1 MTVSTT
7 TTEVSYT
14 GDGIV
19 TAFSV
24 TFQFFGTTTT
34 AELEVIERTIA
45 TGAEDTKVNGTDY
58 TVSGG
63 NNATGTVTATTAPA
77 STVQWVIRRNT
88 TQTQETDY
96 VENDAFP
103 AETHEDALDRVTMI
117 SQEQERDLG
126 DSFKYPATYS
136 GGAST
141 AVPEPS
147 AGKALKWNDAG
158 DALENSDTDPDA
170 AAAAA
175 AASAVAAAASETAAA
190 ASETAAASS
199 ETNAATSETNAETAK
214 DAAETAQQ
222 NAEAVAT
229 GFSFT
234 FDNSTSMADPGT
246 GDFRLNDAT
255 VANVTAI
262 AFDATSAETGNPD
275 VSNFIAAW
283 DDVANATGSGV
294 LTIKKA
300 GTPATFA
307 GFYVT
312 SVTDNTGWLQ
322 VAVTHIASNG
332 TWTASDRAFMSFAA
346 SGADGAGSLSNI
358 VEDTTP
364 QLGGNLDLNGHVVTG
379 LEIGTDVQAFDAD
392 IPTVAASQAEMEA
405 GTETALRSM
414 SPQRV
419 KQAIDANVSSGAWQ
433 EIGTATPSGASS
445 VEFTG
450 LTTYK
455 HLMVVG
461 QLRGSASAEL
471 RCRGS
476 FDNGSTWASSGYQAF
491 LTGINRSG
499 TTINHNGS
507 NAAYGVIHES
517 LEGGSTYDTGFQ
529 MFINGNT
536 ATSGGVNFTV
546 VSVGNIISQSGGFM
560 LEHAGGNDV
569 DGIQIYAGSGTLTGT
584 VALFGAVSV

>member
-14 GDGIV
+14 GDGST
-19 TAFSV
+19 TAFPV

-45 TGAEDTKVNGTDY
+45 TGAEATKVNGTDY

-199 ETNAATSETNAETAK
+199 ETNAATSETNAANSAASAAASAQGFAGVTLLTASSNDVETT
-214 DAAETAQQ
+214 DARTYYQVDASSNTVSI
-222 NAEAVAT
+222 NLP
-229 GFSFT
+229 SI
-234 FDNSTSMADPGT
+234 GT
-246 GDFRLNDAT
+246 GNDGLSYSIE
-255 VANVTAI
+255 VL
-262 AFDATSAETGNPD
+262 D
-275 VSNFIAAW
+275 VSNAITLVRDGSDTINGVAGNYTGLVEAGQVIQIIA
-283 DDVANATGSGV
+283 DDGTPDNWIVVQASALKVDGTTVELSGRTINVVGGGIGTTQLADDGVTPAKVSGALQAQTGTSYTLVLGDAFKTVTMDNASANT
-294 LTIKKA
+294 LTIPTNA
-300 GTPATFA
+300 
-307 GFYVT
+307 
-312 SVTDNTGWLQ
+312 SVAFSTG
-322 VAVTHIASNG
+322 
-332 TWTASDRAFMSFAA
+332 DRVDVIMK
-346 SGADGAGSLSNI
+346 GAG
-358 VEDTTP
+358 V
-364 QLGGNLDLNGHVVTG
+364 
-379 LEIGTDVQAFDAD
+379 
-392 IPTVAASQAEMEA
+392 
-405 GTETALRSM
+405 
-414 SPQRV
+414 
-419 KQAIDANVSSGAWQ
+419 
-433 EIGTATPSGASS
+433 
-445 VEFTG
+445 
-450 LTTYK
+450 
-455 HLMVVG
+455 
-461 QLRGSASAEL
+461 
-471 RCRGS
+471 
-476 FDNGSTWASSGYQAF
+476 
-491 LTGINRSG
+491 
-499 TTINHNGS
+499 TTITG
-507 NAAYGVIHES
+507 
-517 LEGGSTYDTGFQ
+517 DTGVTV
-529 MFINGNT
+529 NG
-536 ATSGGVNFTV
+536 
-546 VSVGNIISQSGGFM
+546 VS
-560 LEHAGGNDV
+560 
-569 DGIQIYAGSGTLTGT
+569 AGSG
-584 VALFGAVSV
+584 ALAQYGACSLLKVDTNTWLAAGITAA